1 MNPVLTEVWDLG
13 VEGLLEQWPVVGES
27 GNSGTGS
34 TAPQDQVTGVSL
46 SSSEVEATFG
56 ELVDWSLDVL

>member
-1 MNPVLTEVWDLG
+1 MDPVLTEVWDLG
-13 VEGLLEQWPVVGES
+13 VEGQLEQWPVVGES
-27 GNSGTGS
+27 GNGSTGS
-34 TAPQDQVTGVSL
+34 TAPQDQVTGVSP